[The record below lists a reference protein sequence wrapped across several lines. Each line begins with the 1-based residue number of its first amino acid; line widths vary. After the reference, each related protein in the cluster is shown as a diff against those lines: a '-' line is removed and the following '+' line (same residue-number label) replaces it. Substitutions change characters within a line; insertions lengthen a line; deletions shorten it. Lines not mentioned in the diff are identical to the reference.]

1 MNGRIW
7 MMSRKKRD
15 KYNRFRS
22 KIISFRV
29 SEEENKTL
37 DTKVTLSGLSKQ
49 DYLIHCIE
57 QRDYVIDG
65 KNTRVLKALKQ
76 QLSVFIQRF
85 SEINDLSNL
94 DIDELDVLEYM
105 LQIIIA
111 IKKEAQIKV
120 EMEPRQ

>member
-1 MNGRIW
+1 
-7 MMSRKKRD
+7 MSRKNRD

-22 KIISFRV
+22 KTIAFRV

-37 DTKVTLSGLSKQ
+37 ETKVTLSGLTKQ

-65 KNTRVLKALKQ
+65 KNTRVWKALKQ
-76 QLSVFIQRF
+76 QLDVFIKRF
-85 SEINDLSNL
+85 CEID
-94 DIDELDVLEYM
+94 DISKLENDELEVLEYM

>member
-1 MNGRIW
+1 
-7 MMSRKKRD
+7 MSRKKRD

>member
-1 MNGRIW
+1 
-7 MMSRKKRD
+7 MSRKNRD

-22 KIISFRV
+22 KTIAFRV

-37 DTKVTLSGLSKQ
+37 ETKVALSGLTKQ
-49 DYLIHCIE
+49 DYLIHCIK
-57 QRDYVIDG
+57 QRNYVVDG
-65 KNTRVLKALKQ
+65 KNTRVWKALKQ
-76 QLSVFIQRF
+76 QLDVFIKRF
-85 SEINDLSNL
+85 SEID
-94 DIDELDVLEYM
+94 DISKLENDELEVLEYM

>member
-1 MNGRIW
+1 
-7 MMSRKKRD
+7 MSRKNRD

-22 KIISFRV
+22 KTIAFRV

-37 DTKVTLSGLSKQ
+37 ETKVALSGLTKQ

-65 KNTRVLKALKQ
+65 KNTRVWKALKQ
-76 QLSVFIQRF
+76 QLDVFIKRF
-85 SEINDLSNL
+85 SEIAKLEN
-94 DIDELDVLEYM
+94 DELEVLEYM

>member
-1 MNGRIW
+1 
-7 MMSRKKRD
+7 MSRKNRD

-22 KIISFRV
+22 KTIAFRV
-29 SEEENKTL
+29 TEEE
-37 DTKVTLSGLSKQ
+37 TKVALSGLTKQ

-65 KNTRVLKALKQ
+65 KNTRVWKALKQ
-76 QLSVFIQRF
+76 QLDVFIKRF
-85 SEINDLSNL
+85 SEID
-94 DIDELDVLEYM
+94 DISKLENDELDVLEYM